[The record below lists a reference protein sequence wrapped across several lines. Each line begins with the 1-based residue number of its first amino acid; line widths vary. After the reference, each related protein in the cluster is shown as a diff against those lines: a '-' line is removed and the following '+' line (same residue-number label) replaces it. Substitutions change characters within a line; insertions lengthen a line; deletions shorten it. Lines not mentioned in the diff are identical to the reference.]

1 MKRLLALLLALCLIC
16 GCSAKPVTAQ
26 GFAMDTILSVSLYQG
41 GSQALAQEALSL
53 ADEAEAR
60 LSCHREG
67 TEISRLNQ
75 EGSATLS
82 PETAE
87 LLAFCLDMYAASSG
101 ALDIGLGGVS
111 ALWDFSAEQPSLPE
125 ESALLET
132 LSHAGADGLRLDGNE
147 ATLLDPCMQLDLGAV
162 AKGAL
167 ADDMAALLRERGV
180 TSFLLNLG
188 GCLYLS
194 GGKDG
199 EPFRVGVEDPR
210 QSGSMLGV
218 LYLTEGAVSTS
229 SGAQRGFTLDG
240 VRYHHILD
248 PKTGYP
254 ADAGLLSVTV
264 VCPSGLLA
272 DALST
277 ACFVLGEEGA
287 AALLAQFPQASAL
300 LLLEDGSLRVL
311 GSLDFEPA

>member
-1 MKRLLALLLALCLIC
+1 
-16 GCSAKPVTAQ
+16 
-26 GFAMDTILSVSLYQG
+26 
-41 GSQALAQEALSL
+41 
-53 ADEAEAR
+53 
-60 LSCHREG
+60 
-67 TEISRLNQ
+67 
-75 EGSATLS
+75 
-82 PETAE
+82 
-87 LLAFCLDMYAASSG
+87 
-101 ALDIGLGGVS
+101 
-111 ALWDFSAEQPSLPE
+111 
-125 ESALLET
+125 
-132 LSHAGADGLRLDGNE
+132 
-147 ATLLDPCMQLDLGAV
+147 MQLDLGAV

-254 ADAGLLSVTV
+254 ADARAAVGDRGLSQRPV
-264 VCPSGLLA
+264 GRRAFHRLLRA
-272 DALST
+272 GRGGRRRA
-277 ACFVLGEEGA
+277 AGA
-287 AALLAQFPQASAL
+287 IPQASAL

>member
-1 MKRLLALLLALCLIC
+1 MRFVLGLQGADLVPQLGGPLKVLLVDGLLHLQPQGVHLPLIGKAALLL
-16 GCSAKPVTAQ
+16 
-26 GFAMDTILSVSLYQG
+26 
-41 GSQALAQEALSL
+41 LSL
-53 ADEAEAR
+53 LTGCVAGPVE
-60 LSCHREG
+60 
-67 TEISRLNQ
+67 
-75 EGSATLS
+75 S
-82 PETAE
+82 PPP
-87 LLAFCLDMYAASSG
+87 G
-101 ALDIGLGGVS
+101 
-111 ALWDFSAEQPSLPE
+111 
-125 ESALLET
+125 
-132 LSHAGADGLRLDGNE
+132 
-147 ATLLDPCMQLDLGAV
+147 
-162 AKGAL
+162 
-167 ADDMAALLRERGV
+167 
-180 TSFLLNLG
+180 
-188 GCLYLS
+188 
-194 GGKDG
+194 
-199 EPFRVGVEDPR
+199 
-210 QSGSMLGV
+210 
-218 LYLTEGAVSTS
+218 GAVSAS